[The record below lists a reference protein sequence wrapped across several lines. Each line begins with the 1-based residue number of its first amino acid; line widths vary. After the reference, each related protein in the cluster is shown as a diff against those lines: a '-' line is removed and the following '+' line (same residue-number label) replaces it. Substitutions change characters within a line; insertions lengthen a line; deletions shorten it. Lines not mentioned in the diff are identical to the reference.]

1 MDFAIATAK
10 HLRPIELRA
19 VPLFV
24 LPGPKGDILLGK
36 AQQEELGLTPT
47 SQLMAQA
54 AANLRGAVIARDP
67 LDTNGRLVAAAG
79 EPVQKLMRLTLVG
92 DGENVEESAA
102 GDASDDEADL
112 PEEGLREGDLR
123 RDNSAEM
130 TREIEMMLEQATQN
144 GLPRRF
150 QDDLRAL
157 IDDFVDVFRL
167 ELGLDPPAK
176 VRPLEIELIDASLP
190 ERRGGRPRSF
200 APLQRQFLDEHIK
213 LLLKIGVIEKC
224 NGNEAAP
231 IVLVRKKNGEWR
243 MCIDLRKINSNTR
256 AYRWPLPKIKEMLP
270 YLGKAKC
277 FASFDLLRG
286 FWQFPVQRESRKRW
300 AFLTHS
306 GQYCFNRVV
315 MGGKNSASYFQQT
328 MQEVLGDLVY
338 VSVLI
343 YIDDVLVYAE
353 NFKELLVA
361 MQSVFLRLRQY
372 GIFLKPRKCTLFAQS
387 IVWCGHRISKE
398 GYGINS
404 EYLQAVQDIPAPLN
418 AATLRQFLASCN
430 WVRDSI
436 PNYALIVSPIQE
448 LLKKVL
454 ADCSRKTTRVA
465 CKKSLG
471 EHWTAVEA
479 GAFENIKAAVA
490 RAVTLAHLRDDSM
503 VCLFTDAS
511 MTFWGAMLTQVSVED
526 YESNASPLLWHH
538 EPLGFL
544 SGRFRGAQERWVI
557 PDKKGF
563 AIRIACE
570 NLRIY

>member
-1 MDFAIATAK
+1 MDKTAKVEGNGGGAASKTVRFQVSKAVRDGQAPAGTERMSAILNKRVQVYFSVDTMASKSVVTEGTLGELQLEMPVATQRLREAVRFQLADNSEVVCSRIAYLDFAIATAR

-150 QDDLRAL
+150 QDNLRAL

-200 APLQRQFLDEHIK
+200 APLQRQFLDEHIR

-286 FWQFPVQRESRKRW
+286 FWQFPVKRECRKRW
-300 AFLTHS
+300 AFLTHA

-353 NFKELLVA
+353 NFDELLVA
-361 MQSVFLRLRQY
+361 MKSVFLRLRQY

-398 GYGINS
+398 GCGINS

-436 PNYALIVSPIQE
+436 PNYALIVSPCS
-448 LLKKVL
+448 VL
-454 ADCSRKTTRVA
+454 YLPMISRKQ
-465 CKKSLG
+465 S
-471 EHWTAVEA
+471 
-479 GAFENIKAAVA
+479 I
-490 RAVTLAHLRDDSM
+490 
-503 VCLFTDAS
+503 
-511 MTFWGAMLTQVSVED
+511 
-526 YESNASPLLWHH
+526 
-538 EPLGFL
+538 
-544 SGRFRGAQERWVI
+544 
-557 PDKKGF
+557 
-563 AIRIACE
+563 
-570 NLRIY
+570 